1 MTKTTSTKQKLTRI
15 LGISNWSR
23 DKLADLLQVSNNSL
37 NSWLSGTSQPHATH
51 TANIDQIYAELVAPL
66 LCEIET
72 LADKVEKSLLKDRIN
87 HLPDDN
93 VCKVE

>member
-1 MTKTTSTKQKLTRI
+1 MTNISPKQKLNRI

-37 NSWLSGTSQPHATH
+37 NSWLRGDSQPHATH
-51 TANIDQIYAELVAPL
+51 SAKISEIYKALVEPL

-72 LADKVEKSLLKDRIN
+72 IADKVEKSLLAARIKN
-87 HLPDDN
+87 LPADN
-93 VCKVE
+93 ICKVE